1 MKETEKSEDSV
12 EQLFELPKKSIIP
25 GEVIIGTLTGLDH
38 QGKALVDFTDNPK
51 DRAITAISTSP
62 ISLQHSGRQVALL
75 FDNNDLEKPIIV
87 GLIHNP
93 LQDILD
99 NFEIANIDRA
109 ESDNLYKAITD
120 SEERPI
126 ENTVTTT
133 VDDML
138 LDGERLVFEAKKEI
152 VLKCGE
158 SSITLTKAGKIL
170 IKGKYLLN
178 RSSGVNR
185 IVGGSVQIN

>member
-1 MKETEKSEDSV
+1 MKETETSEDSI
-12 EQLFELPKKSIIP
+12 EQVLELPKKSITP

-38 QGKALVDFTDNPK
+38 QGKALVDFAGNLK
-51 DRAITAISTSP
+51 DKSIVAISTSP

-75 FDNNDLEKPIIV
+75 FDNYDLEKPIIV
-87 GLIHNP
+87 GFIHNP

-99 NFEIANIDRA
+99 NFELGNVDSSSNNKSASEIDQNSQEPLA
-109 ESDNLYKAITD
+109 
-120 SEERPI
+120 
-126 ENTVTTT
+126 T

>member
-1 MKETEKSEDSV
+1 MKEIETSKDSI
-12 EQLFELPKKSIIP
+12 EQLLELPKKSITP
-25 GEVIIGTLTGLDH
+25 GEVIIGSLTGLDH
-38 QGKALVDFTDNPK
+38 QGRALVDFAGNPK

-62 ISLQHSGRQVALL
+62 VSLQHSGRQVALL
-75 FDNNDLEKPIIV
+75 FDNNELEKPIIV

-99 NFEIANIDRA
+99 NFELGNVDNSNTE
-109 ESDNLYKAITD
+109 ESDFQ
-120 SEERPI
+120 
-126 ENTVTTT
+126 ENENNDKPLST

>member
-1 MKETEKSEDSV
+1 MIVNDKETSEDTS
-12 EQLFELPKKSIIP
+12 EQLIELPVNNIAP
-25 GEVIIGTLTGLDH
+25 GEVVIGTLTGLDH
-38 QGKALVDFTDNPK
+38 QGKALVDFPGNTK
-51 DRAITAISTSP
+51 EKAIKAISTTS
-62 ISLQHSGRQVALL
+62 ISLQHAGRQVALL
-75 FDNNDLEKPIIV
+75 FENNDIEKPIIV

-99 NFEIANIDRA
+99 NFELGNSNKLNKD
-109 ESDNLYKAITD
+109 SNHSD
-120 SEERPI
+120 SEQHDNPL
-126 ENTVTTT
+126 TTT

-138 LDGERLVFEAKKEI
+138 LDGERMVFEAKKEI

>member
-1 MKETEKSEDSV
+1 MKEK
-12 EQLFELPKKSIIP
+12 ELTQESLEAPVNLQDKQIAK
-25 GEVIIGTLTGLDH
+25 GEIIIGTLMGLDH
-38 QGKALVDFTDNPK
+38 QGKPLVDFSGNLK
-51 DRAITAISTSP
+51 NEAIAAISTVSVN
-62 ISLQHSGRQVALL
+62 LQNSGRQVALL
-75 FDNNDLEKPIIV
+75 FENNNIEKPVII

-99 NFEIANIDRA
+99 NFELANIDNSVP
-109 ESDNLYKAITD
+109 ESAD
-120 SEERPI
+120 SEI
-126 ENTVTTT
+126 SDSVDKAMTTK
-133 VDDML
+133 VDGML
-138 LDGERLVFEAKKEI
+138 MDGERVIFEARKEI

-185 IVGGSVQIN
+185 IMGGSVQIN

>member
-1 MKETEKSEDSV
+1 VKETDTSEDSI
-12 EQLFELPKKSIIP
+12 EQILELPNKSITP
-25 GEVIIGTLTGLDH
+25 GEIIIGSLTGLDH
-38 QGKALVDFTDNPK
+38 QGRALVDFAGNPK

-99 NFEIANIDRA
+99 NFELGNVDNSTDN
-109 ESDNLYKAITD
+109 ELNSQDNNSDKPL
-120 SEERPI
+120 S
-126 ENTVTTT
+126 T

>member
-1 MKETEKSEDSV
+1 VKETETSEDSI
-12 EQLFELPKKSIIP
+12 EQLLELPKKSITP
-25 GEVIIGTLTGLDH
+25 GEVIIGSLTGLDH
-38 QGKALVDFTDNPK
+38 QGRALVDFTGNPK
-51 DRAITAISTSP
+51 DTAITAISTNP

-75 FDNNDLEKPIIV
+75 FENNDLEKPIIV

-99 NFEIANIDRA
+99 NFELGDVDNSNNNEVDSQVNKNIDNPL
-109 ESDNLYKAITD
+109 S
-120 SEERPI
+120 
-126 ENTVTTT
+126 T

>member
-1 MKETEKSEDSV
+1 MIVKEEELTEEYIEEPVISPDR
-12 EQLFELPKKSIIP
+12 QIAA
-25 GEVIIGTLTGLDH
+25 GEIIIGTITGLDH
-38 QGKALVDFTDNPK
+38 QGKVLVDFSGNPK
-51 DRAITAISTSP
+51 NTAITAISTTS
-62 ISLQHSGRQVALL
+62 INLQNSGRQVALL
-75 FDNNDLEKPIIV
+75 FENNDLSKPVIV

-99 NFEIANIDRA
+99 NFEITNTENPID
-109 ESDNLYKAITD
+109 DNTD
-120 SEERPI
+120 SEL
-126 ENTVTTT
+126 NTNNDNTMTTK

-138 LDGERLVFEAKKEI
+138 IDGERVVFEAKKEI

-185 IVGGSVQIN
+185 IMGGSVQIN

>member
-1 MKETEKSEDSV
+1 MKETETSGNAI
-12 EQLFELPKKSIIP
+12 EQVLELPKKSITP
-25 GEVIIGTLTGLDH
+25 GEVIIGTLTGLDN
-38 QGKALVDFTDNPK
+38 QGKALVDFAGNLK
-51 DRAITAISTSP
+51 DIAITAISTSP

-99 NFEIANIDRA
+99 NFELGNVDTSSNNIDV
-109 ESDNLYKAITD
+109 
-120 SEERPI
+120 SELDQNSEQPLS
-126 ENTVTTT
+126 T

>member
-1 MKETEKSEDSV
+1 MIVNDKETSEDTL
-12 EQLFELPKKSIIP
+12 EQLVEIPKIQIAP

-38 QGKALVDFTDNPK
+38 QGKALVDFTGNIK
-51 DRAITAISTSP
+51 EKAIKAISTAS
-62 ISLQHSGRQVALL
+62 ISLQHAGRKVALL
-75 FDNNDLEKPIIV
+75 FENNDLEKPIIV

-99 NFEIANIDRA
+99 NFELGTND
-109 ESDNLYKAITD
+109 SLSTDNNTEIEKH
-120 SEERPI
+120 
-126 ENTVTTT
+126 ENTPTTT

-138 LDGERLVFEAKKEI
+138 LDGERMVFEAKKEI

>member
-1 MKETEKSEDSV
+1 MKETETSEDSI
-12 EQLFELPKKSIIP
+12 EQLLELPKKIITP
-25 GEVIIGTLTGLDH
+25 GEVIIGSLTGLDH
-38 QGKALVDFTDNPK
+38 QGRALVDFTGNPK
-51 DRAITAISTSP
+51 DRAIMAISTSP

-99 NFEIANIDRA
+99 NFELSDVDNSNNN
-109 ESDNLYKAITD
+109 ESDSQANKNIED
-120 SEERPI
+120 SLP
-126 ENTVTTT
+126 T

-185 IVGGSVQIN
+185 ILGGSVQIN

>member
-1 MKETEKSEDSV
+1 MNNKETPEDTSE
-12 EQLFELPKKSIIP
+12 ELIELPNKHIAP

-38 QGKALVDFTDNPK
+38 QGKALVDFPGNVEK
-51 DRAITAISTSP
+51 RAIKAISTAS

-75 FDNNDLEKPIIV
+75 FENNDLEKPIIV

-99 NFEIANIDRA
+99 NFELGNA
-109 ESDNLYKAITD
+109 DNLI
-120 SEERPI
+120 S
-126 ENTVTTT
+126 ENTNSDSDQVDEKPVTTT

>member
-1 MKETEKSEDSV
+1 MNDKETSGDIS
-12 EQLFELPKKSIIP
+12 EQLIELPANKISP
-25 GEVIIGTLTGLDH
+25 GEVVIGTLTGLDH
-38 QGKALVDFTDNPK
+38 QGKALVEFPGSINAK
-51 DRAITAISTSP
+51 AIKAISTAS
-62 ISLQHSGRQVALL
+62 ISLQHTGRQVALL
-75 FDNNDLEKPIIV
+75 FENNDLEKPIIV

-99 NFEIANIDRA
+99 NFELGNK
-109 ESDNLYKAITD
+109 ESSNNDTNNSD
-120 SEERPI
+120 SEKQD
-126 ENTVTTT
+126 NTLTTT

-138 LDGERLVFEAKKEI
+138 LDGERMVFEAKKEI

>member
-1 MKETEKSEDSV
+1 VKETESSEDAV
-12 EQLFELPKKSIIP
+12 EQLLELPKKSITP
-25 GEVIIGTLTGLDH
+25 GEVIIGNLTGLDH
-38 QGKALVDFTDNPK
+38 QGRALVDFAGNPE

-75 FDNNDLEKPIIV
+75 FDNNELEKPIIV

-99 NFEIANIDRA
+99 NFELGDVDKSNNDKSDSQAN
-109 ESDNLYKAITD
+109 EVNEKAL
-120 SEERPI
+120 S
-126 ENTVTTT
+126 T

-138 LDGERLVFEAKKEI
+138 LDGERMVFEAKKEI

>member
-1 MKETEKSEDSV
+1 MNDKETTENNLD
-12 EQLFELPKKSIIP
+12 QLIELPEKHISP

-38 QGKALVDFTDNPK
+38 QGKALVDFPGNVK
-51 DRAITAISTSP
+51 QKAIKAISTAC

-75 FDNNDLEKPIIV
+75 FEDNNLEKPIIV

-99 NFEIANIDRA
+99 NFELGNTDSLNIDNNTETEKR
-109 ESDNLYKAITD
+109 
-120 SEERPI
+120 
-126 ENTVTTT
+126 ENT

-138 LDGERLVFEAKKEI
+138 LDGERMVFEAKKEI